1 MINHYINIFDI
12 VFLYRKKIFVYI
24 NGENLRYLFF
34 MLFKSFLFFYK
45 STADCS
51 LLAKVVTLKGFWKLD
66 LLLNVPFLR
75 SQLRLCQ
82 KILQVLKIR

>member
-51 LLAKVVTLKGFWKLD
+51 LLA
-66 LLLNVPFLR
+66 
-75 SQLRLCQ
+75 
-82 KILQVLKIR
+82 